1 MSFLQPLKSL
11 LASARRDSVATP
23 KKKVTVVDDVQGV
36 EVSNDGLIAVV
47 FDGQGNKTV
56 NCSIN
61 GVGYTYP
68 TDEVVRVDMHV
79 ADAIGRYRLA

>member
-1 MSFLQPLKSL
+1 MSFPQPLKSL
-11 LASARRDSVATP
+11 LASARRKISVATP
-23 KKKVTVVDDVQGV
+23 KKKPVVDDVQGV
-36 EVSNDGLIAVV
+36 EVAGDGLIAVV

-56 NCSIN
+56 NCAIN

-68 TDEVVRVDMHV
+68 ADEVVRVEQHV

>member
-1 MSFLQPLKSL
+1 M
-11 LASARRDSVATP
+11 ATP
-23 KKKVTVVDDVQGV
+23 KKKAVVVDDVQGV
-36 EVSNDGLIAVV
+36 EAISDGLVAVV

-56 NCSIN
+56 NCAIN

-68 TDEVVRVDMHV
+68 ADEVVRVEKHV